1 VKIFLTGATGFI
13 GKNLVMRLKS
23 HTIYTLVRSEKKFD
37 SIKGQNVIPVFGD
50 LTEPNWDLPEVDV
63 IIHNAGLIRGKKSEY
78 YRINARGTYNLV
90 EKAKKLK
97 NLKKFILTSS
107 QAAAGPAPL
116 FSPKKETEPEN
127 PVSDYGKSKLLGE
140 KIVKKS
146 GLPYIILRPC
156 AVYGPGDKDIF
167 FAFQLVKSG
176 FVPLPQG
183 KRFLNLVNVFDVCGA
198 ILKAVESN
206 LANETFFIAHPEI
219 LTYEKFI
226 RKIAEKMNKK
236 IFIVKIPEPVIY
248 LSSVILSSLSY
259 LTGKTAL
266 LNVQKITEINA
277 KHWIVDTTHLTEV
290 LGYKPEFDLNRGV
303 EITLNW
309 YTKEKWL

>member
-1 VKIFLTGATGFI
+1 
-13 GKNLVMRLKS
+13 
-23 HTIYTLVRSEKKFD
+23 
-37 SIKGQNVIPVFGD
+37 
-50 LTEPNWDLPEVDV
+50 VDV
-63 IIHNAGLIRGKKSEY
+63 IVHNAGLIRGKKSEY
-78 YRINARGTYNLV
+78 YLVNAKGTYILV

-97 NLKKFILTSS
+97 NLKKFILISS
-107 QAAAGPAPL
+107 QAASGPAPL
-116 FSPKKETEPEN
+116 SSPKKETDPEN

-156 AVYGPGDKDIF
+156 AVYGPGDRDIF
-167 FAFQLVKSG
+167 FAFQLVKRG

-198 ILKAVESN
+198 VLRAVEGN
-206 LANETFFIAHPEI
+206 LINETFFVAHPEI
-219 LTYEKFI
+219 LTYESVIK
-226 RKIAEKMNKK
+226 KIAEKMNKK

-248 LSSVILSSLSY
+248 FSSIFLSSVSY
-259 LTGKTAL
+259 ITGKTAL

-277 KHWIVDTTHLTEV
+277 KHWIVDTTRLTDV
-290 LGYKPEFDLNRGV
+290 LGYKPEFDLDRGV